1 MDKQNTK
8 ECGKIVQK
16 ESNKEVDILVKC
28 VYNAIHTLTKQEQ
41 LMKNLAQY
49 IEQKNAWA
57 RIFNNVTYDV
67 NNLSERDCQNLYD
80 SLDNDLSPENLT
92 CDGERSGL
100 QVRQFVRFYNAAAK
114 ELVTI
119 IRANNYTIPYS
130 DFREL
135 NY

>member
-1 MDKQNTK
+1 
-8 ECGKIVQK
+8 
-16 ESNKEVDILVKC
+16 
-28 VYNAIHTLTKQEQ
+28 
-41 LMKNLAQY
+41 MKNLAQY

-67 NNLSERDCQNLYD
+67 NNLSERDCYHLYD
-80 SLDNDLSPENLT
+80 SLDADLSPESLT
-92 CDGERSGL
+92 CDGERSGANIRGRARL
-100 QVRQFVRFYNAAAK
+100 LNSAAK

-135 NY
+135 NF

>member
-1 MDKQNTK
+1 
-8 ECGKIVQK
+8 
-16 ESNKEVDILVKC
+16 
-28 VYNAIHTLTKQEQ
+28 
-41 LMKNLAQY
+41 MKNLAQY

-80 SLDNDLSPENLT
+80 SLDADLSPENLT

-100 QVRQFVRFYNAAAK
+100 QVRQYARFYNAAAK

>member
-1 MDKQNTK
+1 
-8 ECGKIVQK
+8 
-16 ESNKEVDILVKC
+16 
-28 VYNAIHTLTKQEQ
+28 
-41 LMKNLAQY
+41 MKNLALY
-49 IEQKNAWA
+49 IDQKNAWA
-57 RIFNNVTYDV
+57 SIFGNPTFDI

-92 CDGERSGL
+92 CDGEMSGANIRGRARL
-100 QVRQFVRFYNAAAK
+100 LNSAAK

-135 NY
+135 KF